1 MCNLAGRHI
10 NLVMICHREHFCDP
24 QLHAIDEMDGV
35 LQLCGVQPSQEQP
48 ILTVSQKDHD
58 QASLILANLLISK
71 KKLAVICPMTRWP
84 TKNWSLNNFVKL
96 VDGITDKF
104 SVVATGSPEDR
115 IHIDRAFS
123 GYPSERIIN
132 LAGDLSLTEF
142 IAVMDQADVVVAGDS
157 LPMHVQS
164 LILGDTVEAFQL

>member
-1 MCNLAGRHI
+1 
-10 NLVMICHREHFCDP
+10 
-24 QLHAIDEMDGV
+24 
-35 LQLCGVQPSQEQP
+35 
-48 ILTVSQKDHD
+48 
-58 QASLILANLLISK
+58 
-71 KKLAVICPMTRWP
+71 MTRWP

-142 IAVMDQADVVVAGDS
+142 IAVMDQADVVETSFDFKTGHNLAKRPFNGKMVPADDPVLTEEVLQEIKESRPVSYNMEELRTIFCDNTFDS
-157 LPMHVQS
+157 FKEVYAAERALVKEMKAVSRTRPQQVTEDLSMF
-164 LILGDTVEAFQL
+164 E